1 MVLIIIF
8 VKVLE
13 DSKTS
18 SNMRRVSRVLFDM
31 DGLLLDTENLYTEG
45 TQQILDQFGH
55 TYDWS
60 FKSKLMGKRT
70 DEVARMIV
78 DNYQLP
84 ISPEEWIARSRE
96 KYDSLFPHVKSLP
109 GVVKLVHHLARH
121 KVPLA
126 VASSS
131 STPAY
136 RVKTQHHAGLF
147 SMFDAIVLGDDPR
160 VRSAKPAPDI
170 FLAAA
175 EQLRAEAEDG
185 AGAVEDSLVVE
196 DAPLGVAA
204 GLAAGMPVLMVPHPR
219 LEEAERAAATLV
231 VENMNRFDPRQ
242 FGLPGYSYTEVD
254 HVIFDMD
261 GLLLSTQDMYSR
273 VAQAMLAQYGKT
285 PDYEFKLKV
294 CPLSIQIKYLGSGYG
309 YGRIGGIIIPVS
321 PLGCRPR
328 GPRGCA
334 DGGGALRA
342 AGDARGLPRRLR
354 GAGGGDLPQLRAAA
368 RRGEAPHPPPP
379 PRRAHGR
386 GHQQLQV

>member
-1 MVLIIIF
+1 MF

-13 DSKTS
+13 DTETIS
-18 SNMRRVSRVLFDM
+18 SMRRVSRVLFDM

-175 EQLRAEAEDG
+175 EQLRAQGEDG
-185 AGAVEDSLVVE
+185 AVAGAVEDSLVVE

-231 VENMNRFDPRQ
+231 VQNMNRFDPRQ
-242 FGLPGYSYTEVD
+242 FGLPGYSYTKVD

-294 CPLSIQIKYLGSGYG
+294 HALIIQTIM
-309 YGRIGGIIIPVS
+309 IG
-321 PLGCRPR
+321 
-328 GPRGCA
+328 
-334 DGGGALRA
+334 
-342 AGDARGLPRRLR
+342 
-354 GAGGGDLPQLRAAA
+354 
-368 RRGEAPHPPPP
+368 
-379 PRRAHGR
+379 
-386 GHQQLQV
+386 